1 MSTRQRVELLPCRRR
16 SVPGN
21 SNTYFSKPDSR
32 DPGDQCSRR
41 GPDTKCR
48 NSLAPMPY
56 AAGRDLQV
64 SDVLL
69 TGGSRRHWQ
78 DRGMDPRRLDAYQ
91 KPHPTPCRAVQR
103 LLHLMLEAS
112 DIVLGG
118 GRPTGCRGIACD
130 SSVGFAYA
138 QSVQSERGIT
148 AGAPG

>member
-1 MSTRQRVELLPCRRR
+1 MSARQRVELLPCRRR

-56 AAGRDLQV
+56 AVGRDLQV

-78 DRGMDPRRLDAYQ
+78 DRGLDLAGSMRT
-91 KPHPTPCRAVQR
+91 KSHTLPVSGGAA
-103 LLHLMLEAS
+103 LLHLVQAS
-112 DIVLGG
+112 VVVLGVG
-118 GRPTGCRGIACD
+118 VWIAL
-130 SSVGFAYA
+130 
-138 QSVQSERGIT
+138 
-148 AGAPG
+148 

>member
-1 MSTRQRVELLPCRRR
+1 MSTRQRVELLRCRRR

-48 NSLAPMPY
+48 NNLAPMPY
-56 AAGRDLQV
+56 AVGRDLQV

-78 DRGMDPRRLDAYQ
+78 NRGLDPRRGSMRTKSHTLPVSGGA
-91 KPHPTPCRAVQR
+91 A
-103 LLHLMLEAS
+103 LLHLVQAS
-112 DIVLGG
+112 VVVLGVG
-118 GRPTGCRGIACD
+118 VWIAL
-130 SSVGFAYA
+130 
-138 QSVQSERGIT
+138 
-148 AGAPG
+148 